1 MSMTF
6 EVKETTSPPPGIYRA
21 EFTGVEQTTH
31 PQYGEGVVFQFRVLV
46 GEHAGKIAS
55 RTGKPTATTG
65 NTTGKIIAALLGGQF
80 KPGTVS
86 LEACVGKTYMIQV
99 GLGQD
104 GKKTRVDAVMPAE

>member
-1 MSMTF
+1 MLTF
-6 EVKETTSPPPGIYRA
+6 EVQESNSPPVGLYRA
-21 EFTGVEQTTH
+21 EFVGVEKTDH
-31 PQYGEGVVFQFRVLV
+31 PQYGEGVIFKFKVVA
-46 GEHAGKIAS
+46 GEHAGKVAS

-65 NTTGKIIAALLGGQF
+65 NTTGKIIAGLLGGQF

-86 LEACVGKTYMIQV
+86 LESCVGRVYMIQV

>member
-1 MSMTF
+1 MLSF

-21 EFTGVEQTTH
+21 EFVGVEPTKH
-31 PQYGEGVVFQFRVLV
+31 DKYGEGVVFQFRILV

-86 LEACVGKTYMIQV
+86 LESCVGKPYMIQV
-99 GLGQD
+99 GLGED